1 MSKMIKF
8 FRKIRQNLVMKNQTG
23 KYFKYAIGEIVLV
36 VIGILI
42 ALQINTWNEKQKEEE
57 KEQQI
62 LFSLREEFKQ
72 NIKELNFDHNVNLN
86 CLNAIITLLNFDETK
101 SFETKTIDSLIG
113 KVFNFATFDARLG
126 VMNDII
132 SSGNLELIK
141 DSKLRYAL
149 NQWTGELDDY
159 EDDAVIRRSYWINNV
174 PPILHKFL
182 PLRNGDAT
190 MDREDYKRD
199 ILIPPIKVPKS
210 NYDEFLNSL
219 QVDNM
224 LFDYYMNQSFVT
236 TNEEL
241 IMTFLKETLK
251 LIENNIKP

>member
-1 MSKMIKF
+1 MIKL
-8 FRKIRQNLVMKNQTG
+8 FRNIRQNLLNEGKTS

-42 ALQINTWNEKQKEEE
+42 ALQINNWNEKQKEQG

-62 LFSLREEFKQ
+62 LISLREEFKQ
-72 NIKELNFDHNVNLN
+72 NIKELEFDHDVNLS
-86 CLNAIITLLNFDETK
+86 CINAIVMLLNFDETK

-113 KVFNFATFDARLG
+113 KIFNFATFDARQG

-141 DSKLRYAL
+141 DSNLRYVL

-159 EDDAVIRRSYWINNV
+159 EDDAVIRREYWINNV
-174 PPILHKFL
+174 PPILYKFL
-182 PLRNGDAT
+182 PLRNADAT

-199 ILIPPIKVPKS
+199 ILIPPIQVPKS
-210 NYDEFLNSL
+210 NYDEFLSSL

-241 IMTFLKETLK
+241 IMTFLKETLE
-251 LIENNIKP
+251 LIENNIKQ